1 MWIGPS
7 SQKRGN
13 LQDFRAAEHAPKI
26 LFSYQCDGVTLGAF
40 RPCESGELREDCSMK
55 KLLLAGVALL
65 AVSACS
71 SKSEDSGSQDVTA
84 VNATET
90 APAAADASAES
101 DLARMSPPDIGQTV
115 APGVALDF
123 SYAFSLPK
131 AKIAEA
137 QEAHAVLCGK
147 LGISRCRV
155 TGITFSK
162 ARDGDVDAKLS
173 FKIDPALA
181 LSFGRDAT
189 ALVERADGQ
198 LESSNVTG
206 EDVGTKIV
214 EGDKSAA
221 QLKADLAR
229 IDVQLKIPKLSSEVR
244 NQLLQEARDIKAQ
257 LADIRTTRDDQVESL
272 ATTPLVF
279 TYEPS
284 ESVLGFRRGSAVQ
297 TGLSAGSTSWGMV
310 TTVLAFVLGAFGPW
324 LLLGGIGFWGYRR
337 FRKTKPATNSD

>member
-1 MWIGPS
+1 M
-7 SQKRGN
+7 KRM
-13 LQDFRAAEHAPKI
+13 F
-26 LFSYQCDGVTLGAF
+26 
-40 RPCESGELREDCSMK
+40 
-55 KLLLAGVALL
+55 LAGVALL

-71 SKSEDSGSQDVTA
+71 KSENDAAQNSVQLQDLGKA
-84 VNATET
+84 K
-90 APAAADASAES
+90 PAAADASGASES
-101 DLARMSPPDIGQTV
+101 ADTPPDIGQNV
-115 APGVALDF
+115 APGVAFDF
-123 SYAFSLPK
+123 SYAFSLPE
-131 AKIAEA
+131 AKIAET
-137 QEAHAVLCGK
+137 QEGHAALCGK

-162 ARDGDVDAKLS
+162 ERDGNVDARLS

-198 LESSNVTG
+198 LETSNVTG

-214 EGDKSAA
+214 EGDKSAV

-244 NQLLQEARDIKAQ
+244 NQLLQEARDIKAK
-257 LADIRTTRDDQVESL
+257 LAEIRTTRDDQVESL

-284 ESVLGFRRGSAVQ
+284 ESVLGFRRGSAMQ
-297 TGLSAGSTSWGMV
+297 TGLSAGATSWSAV

-324 LLLGGIGFWGYRR
+324 LALGGLGIWGYRR
-337 FRKTKPATNSD
+337 FRKAKPTPTAE